1 MGLWAR
7 GQGRGLGDAGAG
19 RGQMEDHRN
28 RVRLG
33 FPVDE
38 QRRFGVSKAV
48 SEKGGRR
55 WDYQQ
60 WGIGDTVFFCLIE
73 KDAVGLCDIR

>member
-1 MGLWAR
+1 
-7 GQGRGLGDAGAG
+7 
-19 RGQMEDHRN
+19 MEDHRN

-60 WGIGDTVFFCLIE
+60 WEIGDTVFFLF
-73 KDAVGLCDIR
+73 D